1 MAVLASVLSILAGLV
16 HIAIFLAETVWWRRP
31 MVWRA
36 FRLPDQAAADD
47 TAFFAFNQGFYNLF
61 LAIGALL
68 GPVLLLSGY
77 STAGWTLYLFSC
89 ASMVAAAAVLRIGG
103 GRVYAR
109 AALAQA
115 VVPGLALL
123 ASVPALA

>member
-1 MAVLASVLSILAGLV
+1 MAVVASVLSILAGLV

-31 MVWRA
+31 VVWRA

-61 LAIGALL
+61 LAVGALL
-68 GPVLLLSGY
+68 GALFLLIGY
-77 STAGWTLYLFSC
+77 SVAGWSLYLFSC
-89 ASMVAAAAVLRIGG
+89 TSMVIAALVLRMGG
-103 GRVYAR
+103 GPAYSR

-115 VVPGLALL
+115 AVPGLALL
-123 ASVPALA
+123 TAVPALA